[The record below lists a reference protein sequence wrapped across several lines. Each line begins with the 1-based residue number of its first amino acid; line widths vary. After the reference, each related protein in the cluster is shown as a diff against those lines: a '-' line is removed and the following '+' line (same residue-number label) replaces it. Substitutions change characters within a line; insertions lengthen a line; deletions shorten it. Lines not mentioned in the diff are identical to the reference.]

1 MKKLSFFLLSTLLS
15 LIATA
20 QVPVFTAGLINDS
33 ILYSGNF
40 NDTLKQVYNLTQTSS
55 IDLNQDGQP
64 DFVISYYWVFSS
76 GVTYDQLFITPLNT
90 NKIAV
95 DQVLPCYN
103 SAKQYNIGKI
113 FREGDPLNS
122 TSLNYKDTTVF
133 ISIND
138 YITGNGSCNSN
149 TWNSLNDGFIGVEFI
164 ESGLPV
170 NGWIHLG
177 IFNGV
182 LQPAVII
189 IDYCANRKRI
199 TSTSEI
205 SRTTE
210 WTVYPNP
217 ACETIVFRAG
227 ANPPSGTLI
236 ILYNGFGKS
245 LMQKELLPGE
255 TTMSVDVRAFSSGIY
270 LYEIVESN
278 GTRVRNKWVKIP

>member
-1 MKKLSFFLLSTLLS
+1 MTIVGALFTIFSIGQNS
-15 LIATA
+15 A
-20 QVPVFTAGLINDS
+20 FTAGMINDS
-33 ILYSGNF
+33 VLYTGNF

-64 DFVISYYWVFSS
+64 DFVISYYWAFSA
-76 GVTYDQLFITPLNT
+76 GVTYDQLFITSLNT

-95 DQVLPCYN
+95 EQVLHCYN
-103 SAKQYNIGKI
+103 SAKQYNICKI

-122 TSLNYKDTTVF
+122 TSLNYKDTTAF
-133 ISIND
+133 ISVND

-149 TWNSLNDGFIGVEFI
+149 TWNSLNDQYIGVEII
-164 ESGLPV
+164 ENSLPV
-170 NGWIHLG
+170 HGWIHLG
-177 IFNGV
+177 IFNGA

-189 IDYCANRKRI
+189 HDYCANRKRI

-205 SRTTE
+205 SQTTG

-217 ACETIVFRAG
+217 ACETIIFRAA
-227 ANPPSGTLI
+227 ANPPSGSLI
-236 ILYNGFGKS
+236 TLYNGFAKK
-245 LMQKELLPGE
+245 LIQKQLLPGE
-255 TTMSVDVRAFSSGIY
+255 TTMSLDVRAFSSGIY